1 MGWFLLG
8 VLLSVAYFG
17 FWAYVLG
24 EADHDDEAIREYE
37 RQRAEFE
44 RWFEQ

>member
-1 MGWFLLG
+1 MRWFLLG

-24 EADHDDEAIREYE
+24 DVDPDDAAIREYE

-44 RWFEQ
+44 RFFE